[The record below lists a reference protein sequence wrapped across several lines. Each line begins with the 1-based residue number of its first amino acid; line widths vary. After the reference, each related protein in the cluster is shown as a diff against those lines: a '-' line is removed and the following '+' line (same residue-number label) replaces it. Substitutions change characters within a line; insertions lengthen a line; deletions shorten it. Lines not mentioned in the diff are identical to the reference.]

1 MRWTILL
8 VTSLAW
14 STAFAADALA
24 ADDSGIHEAAI
35 HGRQARVLEILAADP
50 KAVDA
55 RDRFGFTPLHGVVG
69 EHRSEMVALLIAR
82 GADVNARNDQGV
94 TPLHLVAYPEMASL
108 LVEAGADLE
117 ARADDG
123 ATPLLSAV
131 AEDASPAVVARLLA
145 LGADAAARNRAG
157 RSALDMAKARQ
168 DVELVALL
176 HEHMDRRGIARD

>member
-8 VTSLAW
+8 LASLVWPAVA
-14 STAFAADALA
+14 SATES
-24 ADDSGIHEAAI
+24 SGIHEAAVQ
-35 HGRQARVLEILAADP
+35 GRQARVLELLAADP

-94 TPLHLVAYPEMASL
+94 TPLHLVTYPEMASL

-131 AEDASPAVVARLLA
+131 AEDALPAVVVRLLA
-145 LGADAAARNRAG
+145 LGADAAAKNRAG
-157 RSALDMAKARQ
+157 RSALEMAKARQ
-168 DVELVALL
+168 DAELVALL
-176 HEHMDRRGIARD
+176 REHMDRRGIARD